1 MSLSHLLF
9 RVQIIVNRPCDSYNL
24 NSSPLCNLT
33 DRRSPLYWAGDAA
46 ALYSQ
51 QTEAV
56 PDYVALLDGP
66 SRRLYPGDRFK
77 QEVLLPNTTG
87 NKEIEYNA
95 VEKDV
100 AVLNI
105 FFVAAN
111 CNSGLLVG
119 ARPVV
124 MEVVEEVVAVFIKYK
139 ALSLSSA
146 IPGVVDVSELF

>member
-1 MSLSHLLF
+1 M
-9 RVQIIVNRPCDSYNL
+9 NRPCDSYNL

-33 DRRSPLYWAGDAA
+33 GRGSPLYWAGDAA

-51 QTEAV
+51 QTGAV

-66 SRRLYPGDRFK
+66 SRRLYPGDRFR

-105 FFVAAN
+105 FFGMDTVPGE
-111 CNSGLLVG
+111 NS
-119 ARPVV
+119 
-124 MEVVEEVVAVFIKYK
+124 KNSN
-139 ALSLSSA
+139 ALNRVCRLKSN
-146 IPGVVDVSELF
+146 IF

>member
-1 MSLSHLLF
+1 MSLIHLHY

-33 DRRSPLYWAGDAA
+33 DRGSPLYWAGDAA

-51 QTEAV
+51 QTGAV

-66 SRRLYPGDRFK
+66 SRRLYPGDRFR

-87 NKEIEYNA
+87 NKETEYNA

-105 FFVAAN
+105 FFGMDTVPGE
-111 CNSGLLVG
+111 NSQNSKCILTGFQ
-119 ARPVV
+119 RTRQRTRRTR
-124 MEVVEEVVAVFIKYK
+124 E
-139 ALSLSSA
+139 
-146 IPGVVDVSELF
+146 

>member
-1 MSLSHLLF
+1 MSLAHLHY

-77 QEVLLPNTTG
+77 QEVLLPNTTD

-105 FFVAAN
+105 FFGMDTVPGE
-111 CNSGLLVG
+111 NSQNSKCILTGFK
-119 ARPVV
+119 RTRQRTRRTR
-124 MEVVEEVVAVFIKYK
+124 E
-139 ALSLSSA
+139 
-146 IPGVVDVSELF
+146 